1 MYKLFISLRYLRT
14 RKIVLFAVAGVAVG
28 VMTLIVVL
36 SVMNGFDRELR
47 SRIRGTLAHIIVLK
61 GGMNGIGDYRQVIGQ
76 IKAFEHVAACAPYIE
91 GPALIKI
98 RGSKE
103 FVYFK
108 G

>member
-1 MYKLFISLRYLRT
+1 
-14 RKIVLFAVAGVAVG
+14 
-28 VMTLIVVL
+28 
-36 SVMNGFDRELR
+36 
-47 SRIRGTLAHIIVLK
+47 
-61 GGMNGIGDYRQVIGQ
+61 MNGIGDYRQVIGQ

-108 G
+108 GVDPCRGKRWGFRGNFLPPLGTGRKTC